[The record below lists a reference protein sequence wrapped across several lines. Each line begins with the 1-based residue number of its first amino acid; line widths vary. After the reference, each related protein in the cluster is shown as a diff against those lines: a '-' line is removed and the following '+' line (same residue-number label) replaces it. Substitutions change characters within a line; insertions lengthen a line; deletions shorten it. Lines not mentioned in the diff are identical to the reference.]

1 MVKRDK
7 NTEAEENIFL
17 PIVEMLDGADG
28 FNESA
33 YLERRPDVAEAVMN
47 GAIPSGLFHY
57 KVYGQQEGDSVEP
70 ELNIML
76 SNEGRDS
83 DPVTNSIRLQKIT
96 AAHSACHVDTIL
108 FSKTAGIF
116 VVGWVDET
124 LSEVA
129 RLHIRNGV
137 DECVIENWKLARFR
151 RRDVNPRLGSRA
163 PEASAFV
170 A

>member
-1 MVKRDK
+1 
-7 NTEAEENIFL
+7 
-17 PIVEMLDGADG
+17 
-28 FNESA
+28 
-33 YLERRPDVAEAVMN
+33 MN

-57 KVYGQQEGDSVEP
+57 KVYGQQEGDFVEP

-83 DPVTNSIRLQKIT
+83 DPVTDSIRLQKIT

-137 DECVIENWKLARFR
+137 DECVIENSKLARFR
-151 RRDVNPRLGSRA
+151 RRDVESALGFEGTRSFGFCGLSGEVGNPGQPSVRSRVCQIA
-163 PEASAFV
+163 IEFQNGK
-170 A
+170 